1 MNNKGGLNLKKMIL
15 IFTLV
20 CLTGVFVG
28 CNSTQLE
35 EIFEIETVEQGEK

>member
-1 MNNKGGLNLKKMIL
+1 MIL

-35 EIFEIETVEQGEK
+35 KIFELETIERGE